1 MLWHERFST
10 VFTISRHLSLSL
22 VRRMQFAAPL
32 YPSFFRSVL
41 ILFFNVR
48 LGLPSGLSH
57 SCVPTN
63 TVCSSLLHVR
73 RMPPLIA
80 SHIDNFNDTK
90 RGARIMKL
98 PIMNLSTAF
107 CYTVRLRCL
116 PQHSALV
123 WAQPVFFV

>member
-1 MLWHERFST
+1 MLWHEK
-10 VFTISRHLSLSL
+10 VQYCVHNIPQLILVLSQTNAVCGTPLS
-22 VRRMQFAAPL
+22 Q
-32 YPSFFRSVL
+32 SFRSVL

-57 SCVPTN
+57 SCFPTN

-116 PQHSALV
+116 SQHSALV